1 MKPSG
6 SKKVVLAALAG
17 NAAIAV
23 AKFAAAAV
31 TGSSSML
38 SEAIH
43 SVVDTGNQGLL
54 LYGIRRAGRPAD
66 EDHPFGYGMELYFWT
81 FVVAILIFAGGAGV
95 SVYQGVVKLANPQP
109 IVDAHVNYIVLGVA
123 LVLEAGAWWIAFK
136 EFAKSKGDLGTLE
149 AVHRSKDPAVFTV
162 LFEDSAAIAGLI
174 IAAVGIG
181 LSDALGEPRWDGI
194 GSIVI
199 GAVLA
204 ATAALL
210 AYECKGLL
218 IGEGAG
224 RRVVRG
230 LRRIAAETEGVA
242 RINEALTMHLGPRD
256 VLLNLSLDFD
266 DRLSSADV
274 ERTISALER
283 AIKAAYPE
291 ITRVF
296 IEAQSRAGHRRD
308 RRNRQSNPQSDAG

>member
-1 MKPSG
+1 MNPSS

-17 NAAIAV
+17 NSAIAV
-23 AKFAAAAV
+23 TKFAAAGV

-54 LYGIRRAGRPAD
+54 LFGIRRAGRPAD
-66 EDHPFGYGMELYFWT
+66 ADHPFGYGMELYFWT

-95 SVYQGVVKLANPQP
+95 SVYEGVTKLGNPQP
-109 IVDAHVNYIVLGVA
+109 IVDAHINYIVLGVA
-123 LVLEAGAWWIAFK
+123 LILEAGAWWVAFK
-136 EFAKSKGDLGTLE
+136 EFSKSKGDMGTLE
-149 AVHRSKDPAVFTV
+149 AVRLSKDPAVFTV
-162 LFEDSAAIAGLI
+162 LFEDSAAIAGLV
-174 IAAVGIG
+174 IAAIGIG
-181 LSDALGEPRWDGI
+181 LADVLDEPLWDGI

-199 GAVLA
+199 GIVLA
-204 ATAALL
+204 VTAALL

-224 RRVVRG
+224 RQVVRG
-230 LRRIAAETEGVA
+230 VRRIAGEQDGVA

-256 VLLNLSLDFD
+256 VLLNLSLYFE
-266 DRLSSADV
+266 DRLSSAEV
-274 ERTISALER
+274 EKTISALER
-283 AIKAAYPE
+283 AIKTTYPE

-308 RRNRQSNPQSDAG
+308 RQSSPPNAR

>member
-1 MKPSG
+1 MNPSS

-17 NAAIAV
+17 NSAIAV
-23 AKFAAAAV
+23 TKFAAAGV

-54 LYGIRRAGRPAD
+54 LFGIRRAGRPAD
-66 EDHPFGYGMELYFWT
+66 ADHPFGYGMELYFWT

-95 SVYQGVVKLANPQP
+95 SVYEGVTKLGNPQP
-109 IVDAHVNYIVLGVA
+109 IVDAHINYIVLGVA
-123 LVLEAGAWWIAFK
+123 LILEAGAWWVAFK
-136 EFAKSKGDLGTLE
+136 EFSKSKGDMGTLE
-149 AVHRSKDPAVFTV
+149 AVRLSKDPAVFTV
-162 LFEDSAAIAGLI
+162 LFEDSAAIAGLV
-174 IAAVGIG
+174 IAAIGIG
-181 LSDALGEPRWDGI
+181 LADVLDEPLWDGI

-199 GAVLA
+199 GIVLA
-204 ATAALL
+204 VTAALL

-224 RRVVRG
+224 RQVVRG
-230 LRRIAAETEGVA
+230 VRRIAGGQDGVA

-256 VLLNLSLDFD
+256 VLLNLSLDFE
-266 DRLSSADV
+266 DRLSSAEV
-274 ERTISALER
+274 EKTISALER
-283 AIKAAYPE
+283 AIKTTYPE

-308 RRNRQSNPQSDAG
+308 RQSSPPNAR

>member
-1 MKPSG
+1 
-6 SKKVVLAALAG
+6 
-17 NAAIAV
+17 
-23 AKFAAAAV
+23 
-31 TGSSSML
+31 ML
-38 SEAIH
+38 SEAVH
-43 SVVDTGNQGLL
+43 SVVDTSNQGLL

-66 EDHPFGYGMELYFWT
+66 DDHPFGYGMELYFWT

-95 SVYQGVVKLANPQP
+95 SVYEGVAKLGNPQP
-109 IVDAHVNYIVLGVA
+109 IIDAHINYIVLAVA
-123 LVLEAGAWWIAFK
+123 LVLEAGAWWVAFK
-136 EFAKSKGDLGTLE
+136 EFTKSKGDLGTLE
-149 AVHRSKDPAVFTV
+149 AVRRSKDPAVFTV
-162 LFEDSAAIAGLI
+162 LFEDSAAIAGLV

-181 LSDALGEPRWDGI
+181 LADALDEPLWDGV

-204 ATAALL
+204 GTAAFL

-224 RRVVRG
+224 RAVVRG
-230 LRRIAAETEGVA
+230 VRRMANEQDGVA

-256 VLLNLSLDFD
+256 VLLNLSLDFKEH
-266 DRLSSADV
+266 LSAV
-274 ERTISALER
+274 EVEETISALER
-283 AIKAAYPE
+283 SIKAAYPE

-308 RRNRQSNPQSDAG
+308 RQESRPSQP